1 MEDII
6 DFHNH
11 LETKTG
17 HLRSKYTDEQ
27 IRKATAKAVRHFI
40 DSEYQ
45 KGAYFIDFFLNVLA
59 KFDELVEPAPAQE
72 KEVQAESEGGSDD
85 KDEMKREDGDVLAG
99 FQEVADAMDIDKADE
114 VDVGEDGSG
123 GADEQEEDAV
133 GGDGG
138 ADPMEID

>member
-59 KFDELVEPAPAQE
+59 KFDELVEPAPAQG
-72 KEVQAESEGGSDD
+72 KEI
-85 KDEMKREDGDVLAG
+85 
-99 FQEVADAMDIDKADE
+99 QEAADAMDIDKADE

-123 GADEQEEDAV
+123 GADEQKEDAV

-138 ADPMEID
+138 ADLMEID